1 LSCYHRQYG
10 HIHPS
15 KKKNERYMKL
25 RLISAGIILTGLA
38 TISAQAE
45 DKSELK
51 DQKQK
56 VSYSYG
62 VNYGNYL
69 KRQSADLD
77 LDVFVKGMKDA
88 LGSGTTLL
96 DEKEIRDTITAYSK
110 ELRAKQEE
118 KNKIIG
124 EKNKKEGEAFLAEN
138 AKKPGIKTTPSGL
151 QYKVLTDG
159 SGPSPK
165 SNEVVT
171 VNYRGTLIDGTEFDS
186 SYKRGQPYTTSVMGV
201 VKGWTEA
208 LQMMKVGSKWQLFI
222 PSELAYG
229 PRAGGRDIGPNAVL
243 IFEVELLGIKPPT
256 PLPGAQPV
264 TSDIIKVP
272 SAEDL
277 KKGAKIEVIKPD
289 SNAPK

>member
-1 LSCYHRQYG
+1 
-10 HIHPS
+10 
-15 KKKNERYMKL
+15 MKL

-45 DKSELK
+45 DKSVLK

-138 AKKPGIKTTPSGL
+138 AKKPGITTTPSGL
-151 QYKVLTDG
+151 QYKVLSEG

-208 LQMMKVGSKWQLFI
+208 LQMMKVGSKWQLFV
-222 PSELAYG
+222 PSNLAYG
-229 PRAGGRDIGPNAVL
+229 ERAGGRDIGPNAVL

-256 PLPGAQPV
+256 PMPGAQPV

>member
-1 LSCYHRQYG
+1 
-10 HIHPS
+10 
-15 KKKNERYMKL
+15 MKL

-38 TISAQAE
+38 TISAPAE
-45 DKSELK
+45 DKSVLK

-96 DEKEIRDTITAYSK
+96 DDKEIRDTITAYSK
-110 ELRAKQEE
+110 ELRVKQEE

-124 EKNKKEGEAFLAEN
+124 EKNKKEGEVFLADN
-138 AKKPGIKTTPSGL
+138 AKKPGITTTPSGL